1 MTSNISPAAAKVVSA
16 EGAITEYVTTMIGG
30 QLFGMPISRVQDVF
44 MPERLT
50 RVPLSSAE
58 IAGVLNLRGRIVTVV
73 DMRAR
78 LGLPKADDGKPP
90 MAVGVDQRGESYGL
104 QIDTIG
110 EVLRL
115 PETSREENP
124 VNLDPRMAKLAGGVH
139 RLDGQL
145 MVVLD
150 IDRVL
155 ELAPKAAMAA

>member
-1 MTSNISPAAAKVVSA
+1 MTNKTDTIDATFAESVPAV
-16 EGAITEYVTTMIGG
+16 MGG
-30 QLFGMPISRVQDVF
+30 QLFGLPISRVQDVF

-50 RVPLSSAE
+50 RVPLASSE

-104 QIDTIG
+104 LIDQIG

-115 PETSREENP
+115 PDDSRQDNP
-124 VNLDPRMAKLAGGVH
+124 VNLDPRMARLAGGVH

-150 IDRVL
+150 VDRVL
-155 ELAPKAAMAA
+155 ELTPDLLAA

>member
-1 MTSNISPAAAKVVSA
+1 MKEDSMTTMTSKTETT
-16 EGAITEYVTTMIGG
+16 EGAVSEFVTAVIGG
-30 QLFGMPISRVQDVF
+30 QLFGLPISRVQDVF

-50 RVPLSSAE
+50 RVPLSSGE

-78 LGLPKADDGKPP
+78 LGLPT
-90 MAVGVDQRGESYGL
+90 MAVGVDLRGESYGL
-104 QIDTIG
+104 LIDQIG
-110 EVLRL
+110 EVLKL
-115 PETSREENP
+115 ADDGREENP

-150 IDRVL
+150 VDRVL
-155 ELAPKAAMAA
+155 EIVPDKMAA

>member
-1 MTSNISPAAAKVVSA
+1 MTSKTETI
-16 EGAITEYVTTMIGG
+16 EGAVTEYVTALIGG
-30 QLFGMPISRVQDVF
+30 QLFGLPISRVQDVF

-50 RVPLSSAE
+50 RVPLSSSE

-78 LGLPKADDGKPP
+78 LGLPKSDDGKPP

-115 PETSREENP
+115 TEASREENP

-155 ELAPKAAMAA
+155 ELAPELKAA